1 MSETKELSRPPILRS
16 WNELI
21 EDVSLPNDFALAL
34 MSGRPE
40 LLKIIN
46 RPLSVEEAQQVAHA
60 MQVLMDTNVALQRHC
75 RELADLVR
83 DTYGN
88 LKGVTT
94 KLGRLEDH
102 ANFRQ
107 PLADDDEE

>member
-1 MSETKELSRPPILRS
+1 MPETKEPSKSPVLKS

-40 LLKIIN
+40 LLRIVN
-46 RPLSVEEAQQVAHA
+46 RPLSVEEARQVAHA
-60 MQVLMDTNVALQRHC
+60 MQVVMETNVALQRHC
-75 RELADLVR
+75 QEMADMVR
-83 DTYGN
+83 DAYGN
-88 LKGVTT
+88 LKGLTT
-94 KLGRLEDH
+94 KLGQLEDH

-107 PLADDDEE
+107 PLEDDEE